1 MQINNTIYINIYIY
15 IYYIYYMNN
24 YRYSVLCEMTR
35 LVWGELHWYKIF
47 LILTLFSISSAQWS
61 IKNISKSFFRV
72 AMSFIKTIE
81 FGNVKFPKSIS
92 SEDGV

>member
-1 MQINNTIYINIYIY
+1 MP
-15 IYYIYYMNN
+15 
-24 YRYSVLCEMTR
+24 
-35 LVWGELHWYKIF
+35 
-47 LILTLFSISSAQWS
+47 LFSISSAQGS

-92 SEDGV
+92 SEDGVWREFLEIDSGSTFSKKWVVQKREL